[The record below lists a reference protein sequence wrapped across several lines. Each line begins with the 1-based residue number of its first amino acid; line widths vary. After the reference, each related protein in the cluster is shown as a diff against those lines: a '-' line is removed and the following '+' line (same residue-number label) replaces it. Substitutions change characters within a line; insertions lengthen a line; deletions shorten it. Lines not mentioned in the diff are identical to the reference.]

1 MKSYYYLDYLHR
13 EIFLEEEDIQT
24 VPESGRADDAC
35 SAIAEKPY
43 VVEQF
48 MADSFRTLKDV
59 ASRLCDSPDI
69 KSRHDALMYIV
80 WRVALDIKEWRTLSH
95 SEAAV
100 KVTREDGF
108 VWLLVSAENAR
119 KLWEA
124 DVFSLYRLYADDS
137 ESLIES
143 EAELES
149 TIKGG
154 YQIGIE
160 VGFASVMDHAAR
172 MKHPVGIGK
181 FPHTRL
187 RFTAGTSV
195 RDSFFQCVFFSVRVI
210 IKVLYLI
217 KSEGTVSVELS
228 D

>member
-1 MKSYYYLDYLHR
+1 
-13 EIFLEEEDIQT
+13 
-24 VPESGRADDAC
+24 
-35 SAIAEKPY
+35 
-43 VVEQF
+43 
-48 MADSFRTLKDV
+48 
-59 ASRLCDSPDI
+59 
-69 KSRHDALMYIV
+69 MYIV

-124 DVFSLYRLYADDS
+124 DRLYADDS

-172 MKHPVGIGK
+172 MK
-181 FPHTRL
+181 
-187 RFTAGTSV
+187 
-195 RDSFFQCVFFSVRVI
+195 QQ
-210 IKVLYLI
+210 
-217 KSEGTVSVELS
+217 
-228 D
+228 

>member
-172 MKHPVGIGK
+172 VEACRSRNH
-181 FPHTRL
+181 R
-187 RFTAGTSV
+187 AGTTAVGGDHGREIAFVVFHVTFPLLLGHRLQILVQFLFV
-195 RDSFFQCVFFSVRVI
+195 RGDV
-210 IKVLYLI
+210 
-217 KSEGTVSVELS
+217 
-228 D
+228 